1 MRGIP
6 FFKGKKG
13 IQFAGANFD
22 SGGSGGGGGYVLPP
36 ATSETLGGVKIG
48 SGLSV
53 TEDGTISASGG
64 GGGGGTI
71 SYSTTPVKIGT
82 WVNDKD
88 VYRRVFIFN
97 KTITMSTDNWTDLGN
112 SANVGECLL
121 LECTLL
127 AGVGNVILN
136 TIRPE
141 CAIANG
147 NVQVR
152 GTTSGSYSIKGVI
165 VDYVPT
171 QSNTSIQ

>member
-22 SGGSGGGGGYVLPP
+22 SGGSGGSSYVLPV
-36 ATSETLGGVKIG
+36 ATSGTLGGVKIG
-48 SGLSV
+48 TGLSV
-53 TEDGTISASGG
+53 TEDGTLSASGG

-82 WVNDKD
+82 WVNGKD

-97 KTITMSTDNWTDLGN
+97 KSVTMANNDWASLGD
-112 SANVGECLL
+112 SSYIGSCLL

-127 AGVGNVILN
+127 AGVGNVIIN
-136 TIRPE
+136 TVRPE
-141 CAIANG
+141 CAMANG
-147 NVQVR
+147 AIKVR
-152 GTTSGSYSIKGVI
+152 GNSSGTYSVKGVI
-165 VDYVPT
+165 VDYVPD
-171 QSNTSIQ
+171 QSNESIQ

>member
-22 SGGSGGGGGYVLPP
+22 SGGSGGSSYVLPA
-36 ATSETLGGVKIG
+36 ATSDTLGGVKIG
-48 SGLSV
+48 TGLSV
-53 TEDGTISASGG
+53 TEDGTLSASGG

-82 WVNDKD
+82 WVNGKD
-88 VYRRVFIFN
+88 IYRRVYLFS
-97 KTITMSTDNWTDLGN
+97 KSITMSNSNWTDLGG
-112 SANVGECLL
+112 SANIGECLL

-141 CAIANG
+141 CAIASG
-147 NVQVR
+147 NIQVR
-152 GTTSGSYSIKGVI
+152 GNSSGTYSVKGVI
-165 VDYVPT
+165 VDYVPD
-171 QSNTSIQ
+171 QSNSSIQ